1 MTILLAFLNT
11 KTLFFLLNLSTGTTL
26 NQKTTKFEKTD
37 QNTFLKTVP
46 TIKENGSRIR
56 SMALG
61 RSCGLMGP
69 RFRASSSMAREKVK
83 EVSVWMMERCTRET
97 SD

>member
-46 TIKENGSRIR
+46 TIKENGSEI
-56 SMALG
+56 SVTDVEFKSGIQVKFM
-61 RSCGLMGP
+61 
-69 RFRASSSMAREKVK
+69 RASGKMIKLKDMDE
-83 EVSVWMMERCTRET
+83 
-97 SD
+97 

>member
-1 MTILLAFLNT
+1 MTILQAFLNT

-46 TIKENGSRIR
+46 TIKESGSEI
-56 SMALG
+56 SVMDEEFKSG
-61 RSCGLMGP
+61 IQVKFM
-69 RFRASSSMAREKVK
+69 RASGKMIKLKDMDE
-83 EVSVWMMERCTRET
+83 
-97 SD
+97 